1 MGRLLPGAL
10 EPSTESD
17 DAEPR
22 VVGLDD
28 DQTGEL
34 LSALS
39 SETARSVLSTLHDEP
54 DTASGVAD
62 SVDTSLQNA
71 QYHLDRM
78 CEAGLLTVVDTVYSE
93 KGREMK
99 LYAPADR
106 PLVVFAGDESA
117 ERSLR
122 ERLRGLL
129 GAVVALVGLSA
140 VVEYALRDGPW
151 LDLGLAASGGAGG
164 AGDGGSV
171 GVASTESAGAVEQ
184 AAGLPP
190 GLLFL
195 LGGLV
200 ALAAVLAARSVTG
213 QP

>member
-10 EPSTESD
+10 DPSTESD

-22 VVGLDD
+22 VIGLDD

-78 CEAGLLTVVDTVYSE
+78 REAGLLTVVDTVYSE

-129 GAVVALVGLSA
+129 GAVGALAGLSA

-151 LDLGLAASGGAGG
+151 LDLGLAASGG

-213 QP
+213 QA